1 MIMNKYFLSILLFFL
16 ISFPAHAQEDSLKMT
31 LTPPLVK
38 NNMNPGESW
47 MSNVKL
53 VNNNKEELVIYTE
66 IVDFKSGPNG
76 GVEFIFDEEDLG
88 EDKNSGYL
96 KAWMQIQEGPFTI
109 PPFGNVEIPFQ
120 IKVPEEAGP
129 GGHYAAILAGT
140 KPASS
145 FDGSGIGISS
155 MISSLILINI
165 SGDVVE
171 SGRIREFSTD
181 KTYYDEPEVK
191 IKLRFENTG
200 NVHLQPKGNIT
211 IKNMFG
217 DELGYI
223 DINKNT
229 AYGNILPGSTKTWE
243 FPWKGEKGITKMGK
257 YSAEVKVFFG
267 EKIAEVDTR
276 TFYFWYV
283 NFKIVG
289 IILGS
294 ILGFFIFVIII
305 IKLYIRR
312 AINLSQK
319 EIEKIRN
326 NNFQAEKVNEKSSQI
341 NNSNKEEKIINQRKN
356 ESKIVD
362 LKELMK
368 NKK

>member
-1 MIMNKYFLSILLFFL
+1 MKKYLLSILFFVL
-16 ISFPAHAQEDSLKMT
+16 VALPVYAQEDSLKMT
-31 LTPPLVK
+31 LTPPLIK

-47 MSNVKL
+47 MSNIKL

-66 IVDFKSGPNG
+66 IVNFKSGPDG
-76 GVEFIFDEEDLG
+76 GVEFIFDEADLG
-88 EDKNSGYL
+88 EDKNSGFL
-96 KAWMQIQEGPFTI
+96 KEWMQIQEGPFTI
-109 PPFGNVEIPFQ
+109 PSFGNVEIPFQ
-120 IKVPEEAGP
+120 IKVPEGAGP

-200 NVHLQPKGNIT
+200 NVHLQPKGNIS

-217 DELGYI
+217 DEVGNI

-229 AYGNILPGSTKTWE
+229 AYGNVLPGGTKSWE
-243 FPWKGEKGITKMGK
+243 FPWKGEMGIAKMGK

-276 TFYFWYV
+276 TFYFWYI

-294 ILGFFIFVIII
+294 ILGFSLFIII
-305 IKLYIRR
+305 IMKLYIRR
-312 AINLSQK
+312 AIRLNQR
-319 EIEKIRN
+319 EIEKIKS
-326 NNFQAEKVNEKSSQI
+326 NNFQAEKVNEKNNQI
-341 NNSNKEEKIINQRKN
+341 NDSNKEERIIYPRKN
-356 ESKIVD
+356 ENKIVD
-362 LKELMK
+362 LKEIMK